1 MPEQIDTES
10 NRSFIFSE
18 IYQISLLMDQC
29 KLLQFYF
36 GHKIEDD
43 LLCVSSVLSTNG
55 QNSR

>member
-29 KLLQFYF
+29 KLLQFYLVIKLKTIF
-36 GHKIEDD
+36 F
-43 LLCVSSVLSTNG
+43 VSQVF
-55 QNSR
+55 